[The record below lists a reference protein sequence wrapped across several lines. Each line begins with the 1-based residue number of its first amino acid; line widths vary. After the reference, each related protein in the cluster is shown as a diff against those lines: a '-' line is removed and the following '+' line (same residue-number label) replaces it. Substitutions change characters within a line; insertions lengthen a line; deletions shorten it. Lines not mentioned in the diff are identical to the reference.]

1 MVAGDLEPV
10 GEGGAGDL
18 GSRGRVWRWI
28 PPGIRQETEP
38 RTENS
43 VPIYMPGA
51 DLNETTLKCQG
62 KMASR
67 PGRIVLVGDP
77 ENRHILGKSK
87 PIRMN

>member
-1 MVAGDLEPV
+1 MTLGHEVESGGEHLLESDK
-10 GEGGAGDL
+10 EQ
-18 GSRGRVWRWI
+18 SIW
-28 PPGIRQETEP
+28 
-38 RTENS
+38 TENS

-77 ENRHILGKSK
+77 ENRHISGKS
-87 PIRMN
+87 